1 MSTASAGTSRRFHG
15 LARFVLWIVAT
26 LALLATALWLGVPP
40 LAKHLLQ
47 TRLATAISRPVTVAH
62 IAFNPFKLEA
72 RIDGLTLGAR
82 VPGSPPLLALDAATL
97 EVSVASVWH
106 RAPVLDRVALEH
118 PRIAIARNDDG
129 SYSVQDLIDAALADH
144 EGPPARFSLNNIEVH
159 AGEIDFDDRPKGRR
173 HEVRDLNIGIPFL
186 SSLPYQTTVK
196 VAPHVAA
203 RINGSPFGL
212 AGTTTPFAREREAS
226 LDIDVDAVSL
236 TQYLAYLPVKL
247 RARIPAATLSSHAK
261 LVFSEGDPSS
271 RSLWLAGEFTLD
283 RFVLQRQDGADSL
296 SIGRA
301 SAHVARLDVFNRTL
315 VIDSLRI
322 DKPVLDVRRAAGGAI
337 DLAGPWVEAPP
348 RPVRAAPVADTASPW
363 QVDIEKAA
371 ITDGTLRVDDAAVRP
386 AFRATYRA
394 VTIDATD
401 LSTSS
406 TKRAHLRAT
415 LASDLGARASADVD
429 MIPATLEARGHVAV
443 DKLGLKRLYPY
454 YAEALNLDVQDGAL
468 SIAADFAY
476 VPDPKDYR
484 FTLTAGEASLVDLK
498 LALAGERTPLWRVP
512 RVLASGI
519 SIDVPARRVD
529 VATLESRGGTA
540 ALVRSADGG
549 INFARLLK
557 TSSAPAGVGAG
568 TGTTSAAATAQDATW
583 LVAVKRTVFD
593 RYAIDFT
600 DAVPSPAV
608 ALKLRN
614 VDVQVEDLTNARA
627 RHSHVRLSAA
637 TADGGRI
644 AIDGPVGT
652 QPLAAQLRVEA
663 SGLALAPLQ
672 PYVDPYVDVTVTGG
686 ALAISGR
693 LDVGA
698 AEGAVDAA
706 IRTHF
711 AGDVTI
717 SGFGALDTPTHDELA
732 RWGKLTLAGVDVVSD
747 PRKLA
752 IGGITLED
760 FFARVI
766 VYDDATLNIVRLL
779 KPQRA
784 DAGAA
789 NTGAVAPGPVARTVA
804 VPTADSATARGS
816 ATGAMARDREMPV
829 SIGRVTLARG
839 NVRYA
844 DFYIRPNYAADLAEV
859 NGTVSSMS
867 ATQAGTVDIAAKVAR
882 TAPVTVKGTLNPFA
896 RELSLDLAGTARDVD
911 LPPLTPYS
919 IKYAGYGITKG
930 TLSFDVHYRIENRK
944 LSADNKLK
952 LDQLTFGEHV
962 DSPTATKLPVLLA
975 VALLKDVNGVID
987 IELPIA
993 GSLDDPQFSVGGL
1006 IVRVIVNLLTKAVTA
1021 PFALLGAAFGGGGEE
1036 LSYIAFEPGTPA
1048 LPAAAADKIDKL
1060 GKALAG
1066 RPSLRLDITGRSDA
1080 AADSEAM
1087 RHAIVAHSIRAQ
1099 KVKALVDAGTP
1110 PADAAA
1116 VVVAPDERERYLL
1129 AAYKEAPIKER
1140 PRNFFGILKDVPPAD
1155 MEAMLY
1161 AHATAGPDALRMLAQ
1176 ERAQAVKQALV
1187 AKGVAGERLFVVADT
1202 KPPDAKGAPPTRA
1215 DLALK

>member
-1 MSTASAGTSRRFHG
+1 M
-15 LARFVLWIVAT
+15 
-26 LALLATALWLGVPP
+26 
-40 LAKHLLQ
+40 
-47 TRLATAISRPVTVAH
+47 
-62 IAFNPFKLEA
+62 
-72 RIDGLTLGAR
+72 
-82 VPGSPPLLALDAATL
+82 
-97 EVSVASVWH
+97 
-106 RAPVLDRVALEH
+106 
-118 PRIAIARNDDG
+118 
-129 SYSVQDLIDAALADH
+129 
-144 EGPPARFSLNNIEVH
+144 
-159 AGEIDFDDRPKGRR
+159 
-173 HEVRDLNIGIPFL
+173 
-186 SSLPYQTTVK
+186 
-196 VAPHVAA
+196 
-203 RINGSPFGL
+203 
-212 AGTTTPFAREREAS
+212 
-226 LDIDVDAVSL
+226 
-236 TQYLAYLPVKL
+236 
-247 RARIPAATLSSHAK
+247 
-261 LVFSEGDPSS
+261 
-271 RSLWLAGEFTLD
+271 
-283 RFVLQRQDGADSL
+283 
-296 SIGRA
+296 
-301 SAHVARLDVFNRTL
+301 
-315 VIDSLRI
+315 
-322 DKPVLDVRRAAGGAI
+322 
-337 DLAGPWVEAPP
+337 
-348 RPVRAAPVADTASPW
+348 
-363 QVDIEKAA
+363 
-371 ITDGTLRVDDAAVRP
+371 
-386 AFRATYRA
+386 
-394 VTIDATD
+394 
-401 LSTSS
+401 
-406 TKRAHLRAT
+406 
-415 LASDLGARASADVD
+415 
-429 MIPATLEARGHVAV
+429 
-443 DKLGLKRLYPY
+443 
-454 YAEALNLDVQDGAL
+454 
-468 SIAADFAY
+468 
-476 VPDPKDYR
+476 
-484 FTLTAGEASLVDLK
+484 
-498 LALAGERTPLWRVP
+498 
-512 RVLASGI
+512 
-519 SIDVPARRVD
+519 
-529 VATLESRGGTA
+529 
-540 ALVRSADGG
+540 
-549 INFARLLK
+549 
-557 TSSAPAGVGAG
+557 
-568 TGTTSAAATAQDATW
+568 
-583 LVAVKRTVFD
+583 KRTVFD

-614 VDVQVEDLTNARA
+614 VDVQVEDLSNARA
-627 RHSHVRLSAA
+627 RRSHVRLTAA
-637 TADGGRI
+637 TADGGHI
-644 AIDGPVGT
+644 AIDGPIGT

-672 PYVDPYVDVTVTGG
+672 SYVDPYVDVTVTGG
-686 ALAISGR
+686 ALAVNGR
-693 LDVGA
+693 LEVGA
-698 AEGAVDAA
+698 AEGGADAA
-706 IRTHF
+706 MRTHF

-732 RWGKLTLAGVDVVSD
+732 RWGKLTLAGIDAVSD

-752 IGGITLED
+752 IGAVTLED

-789 NTGAVAPGPVARTVA
+789 NAGAVAPASVARTVA
-804 VPTADSATARGS
+804 VPTADSATARAS
-816 ATGAMARDREMPV
+816 APGAIAGERELPV
-829 SIGRVTLARG
+829 SIGKVTLARG

-930 TLSFDVHYRIENRK
+930 TLSFDVHYRIDNRK

-962 DSPTATKLPVLLA
+962 DSPTATRLPVLLA

-1036 LSYIAFEPGTPA
+1036 LSYIAFDPGTPA

-1080 AADSEAM
+1080 AADTEAM

-1161 AHATAGPDALRMLAQ
+1161 VHASAGPDALRMLAQ

-1202 KPPDAKGAPPTRA
+1202 KPPDVKGAPPTRA

>member
-1 MSTASAGTSRRFHG
+1 MRDASDHRAMSTASTGTARRFHG
-15 LARFVLWIVAT
+15 LARYAVWVVAT
-26 LALLATALWLGVPP
+26 LALLAIALWLGVPP
-40 LAKHLLQ
+40 LAKHLLE
-47 TRLATAISRPVTVAH
+47 TRLAAAISRPVTVAH

-72 RIDGLTLGAR
+72 RIDGLAIGAR
-82 VPGSPPLLALDAATL
+82 VPGSPALLVLDTATL
-97 EVSVASVWH
+97 EVSVASIWH

-159 AGEIDFDDRPKGRR
+159 GGEIDFDDRPKGRH

-196 VAPHVAA
+196 VVPHVAA
-203 RINGSPFGL
+203 RVNGSPFGL

-247 RARIPAATLSSHAK
+247 RVRIPVATLSSHAK

-322 DKPVLDVRRAAGGAI
+322 DRPVLDVRRAAGGAI

-348 RPVRAAPVADTASPW
+348 RPVRTAPSADAAPPW
-363 QVDIEKAA
+363 RVDIEKAA
-371 ITDGTLRVDDAAVRP
+371 ITDGTLRVDDAAVHP
-386 AFRATYRA
+386 AFRATYSA
-394 VTIDATD
+394 VAIDATD

-415 LASDLGARASADVD
+415 LASDAGAKASADVD
-429 MIPATLEARGHVAV
+429 LIPATLEASGHVAV

-454 YAEALNLDVQDGAL
+454 YAEALNLDVQDGTL
-468 SIAADFAY
+468 SIAGDFAY
-476 VPDPKDYR
+476 VPDPKAAK
-484 FTLTAGEASLVDLK
+484 FTVTAGEASLDALK
-498 LALAGERTPLWRVP
+498 LALAGERAPLWRVP
-512 RVLASGI
+512 RVLASGV
-519 SIDVPARRVD
+519 SVDVPARRID

-540 ALVRSADGG
+540 ALVRSADGR

-557 TSSAPAGVGAG
+557 TSNAPASIHADAGASGAG
-568 TGTTSAAATAQDATW
+568 SATAARAAQDATW
-583 LVAVKRTVFD
+583 LVVVKRTVFD

-608 ALKLRN
+608 GLKLRN
-614 VDVQVEDLTNARA
+614 VDFVGDDLTNASA
-627 RHSHVRLSAA
+627 RHSRIRVSAA

-644 AIDGPVGT
+644 AIEGPVAT
-652 QPLAAQLRVEA
+652 QPLALQLRVDA

-686 ALAISGR
+686 ALAVNGR

-698 AEGAVDAA
+698 ADGGAAA
-706 IRTHF
+706 SMRTRF

-732 RWGKLTLAGVDVVSD
+732 RWGKLTLAGVDAASD
-747 PRKLA
+747 PRKLG
-752 IGGITLED
+752 IGAITLED

-766 VYDDATLNIVRLL
+766 VYNDATLNLVRLL

-784 DAGAA
+784 KAGAA
-789 NTGAVAPGPVARTVA
+789 APVAA
-804 VPTADSATARGS
+804 G
-816 ATGAMARDREMPV
+816 RELPV
-829 SIGRVTLARG
+829 SIGKVTLARG

-844 DFYIRPNYAADLAEV
+844 DFYIRPNYSADLADV
-859 NGTVSSMS
+859 NGTVSAMS

-930 TLSFDVHYRIENRK
+930 TLSFDVHYKIDNRK

-952 LDQLTFGEHV
+952 VDQLTFGEHV

-987 IELPIA
+987 IDLPIA

-1036 LSYIAFEPGTPA
+1036 LSYIAFDPGTPA
-1048 LPAAAADKIDKL
+1048 LPPAAADKIDKL

-1066 RPSLRLDITGRSDA
+1066 RPSLKLDITGRSDA
-1080 AADSEAM
+1080 TADTETM
-1087 RHAIVAHSIRAQ
+1087 RHASVAHAIRAQ

-1140 PRNFFGILKDVPPAD
+1140 PRNFFGMLKDVPPAD

-1161 AHATAGPDALRMLAQ
+1161 AHASAGPDALRMLAQ

-1202 KPPDAKGAPPTRA
+1202 KAKDVKGAPPTRA

>member
-1 MSTASAGTSRRFHG
+1 MRDAFVHRAMSTASAGTSRRFHG
-15 LARFVLWIVAT
+15 LARYALWIVAT
-26 LALLATALWLGVPP
+26 LALLAIALWLGVPP

-72 RIDGLTLGAR
+72 RIDGLTIGAR

-196 VAPHVAA
+196 VVPHVAA
-203 RINGSPFGL
+203 RVNGSPFGL

-363 QVDIEKAA
+363 RVDIEKAA

-386 AFRATYRA
+386 AFRATYSA

-476 VPDPKDYR
+476 VPDPKASR

-498 LALAGERTPLWRVP
+498 LALAGERAPLWRVP
-512 RVLASGI
+512 RVLASGV
-519 SIDVPARRVD
+519 SIDVPARRID

-557 TSSAPAGVGAG
+557 TSNAPAGVRAGAG
-568 TGTTSAAATAQDATW
+568 ATSAAATAQDATW
-583 LVAVKRTVFD
+583 LVTVKRTVFD

-627 RHSHVRLSAA
+627 RRSHVRLSAA

-644 AIDGPVGT
+644 AIDGPIGT

-686 ALAISGR
+686 ALAVNGR

-698 AEGAVDAA
+698 AEGGADAA
-706 IRTHF
+706 MRTHF

-732 RWGKLTLAGVDVVSD
+732 RWGKLTLAGIDAVSD

-752 IGGITLED
+752 IGAVTLED

-789 NTGAVAPGPVARTVA
+789 NAGAVAPAARCA
-804 VPTADSATARGS
+804 HGRGADRRFGDGARVR
-816 ATGAMARDREMPV
+816 ARCHRW
-829 SIGRVTLARG
+829 
-839 NVRYA
+839 
-844 DFYIRPNYAADLAEV
+844 
-859 NGTVSSMS
+859 
-867 ATQAGTVDIAAKVAR
+867 
-882 TAPVTVKGTLNPFA
+882 
-896 RELSLDLAGTARDVD
+896 
-911 LPPLTPYS
+911 
-919 IKYAGYGITKG
+919 
-930 TLSFDVHYRIENRK
+930 
-944 LSADNKLK
+944 
-952 LDQLTFGEHV
+952 
-962 DSPTATKLPVLLA
+962 
-975 VALLKDVNGVID
+975 
-987 IELPIA
+987 
-993 GSLDDPQFSVGGL
+993 
-1006 IVRVIVNLLTKAVTA
+1006 
-1021 PFALLGAAFGGGGEE
+1021 
-1036 LSYIAFEPGTPA
+1036 
-1048 LPAAAADKIDKL
+1048 
-1060 GKALAG
+1060 
-1066 RPSLRLDITGRSDA
+1066 
-1080 AADSEAM
+1080 
-1087 RHAIVAHSIRAQ
+1087 RA
-1099 KVKALVDAGTP
+1099 
-1110 PADAAA
+1110 
-1116 VVVAPDERERYLL
+1116 
-1129 AAYKEAPIKER
+1129 
-1140 PRNFFGILKDVPPAD
+1140 
-1155 MEAMLY
+1155 
-1161 AHATAGPDALRMLAQ
+1161 
-1176 ERAQAVKQALV
+1176 
-1187 AKGVAGERLFVVADT
+1187 
-1202 KPPDAKGAPPTRA
+1202 
-1215 DLALK
+1215 